1 MTHQIDSIT
10 QGMYAALSAADS
22 AATDSQAWH
31 PHTPYEVLRMLP
43 RDATPAQ
50 QDSAIQ
56 AWLKPAEITYSSC
69 PDTLHL
75 PGIPLEQ
82 GKNKNDEFY
91 REHFFTGDSLFQTE
105 VLGDRYGVAGDPVPY
120 TLRSDNLLTSLM
132 LISFV
137 ILVVSFSNAR
147 RFIVRQLKDFFYFPH
162 NDSNISETSSELR
175 FQLFL
180 VLLAC
185 LLLAITTYQ
194 YARNYVADSFMLD
207 SDFLLIGLFTGS
219 FIGYFIVK
227 GLLYWLVNA
236 VFFEPRSCLQWPKQ
250 LLFLIA
256 TEGVLLFPAVLLLIY
271 FDLTIEKAAYYIT
284 FVLIL
289 VKILTFYKSWSIFFR
304 RKGIFLQN
312 FLYFCAL
319 EIVPLLGLA
328 SGLGLLMDQLKI
340 NY

>member
-1 MTHQIDSIT
+1 
-10 QGMYAALSAADS
+10 
-22 AATDSQAWH
+22 
-31 PHTPYEVLRMLP
+31 MLP

-56 AWLKPAEITYSSC
+56 AWLKPTEITYSSR

-82 GKNKNDEFY
+82 GKNESADFY
-91 REHFFTGDSLFQTE
+91 RKHFFTGNSLFQTE
-105 VLGDRYGVAGDPVPY
+105 ILGDRYGVAGDPVPY
-120 TLRSDNLLTSLM
+120 TLRGDNLFTSLM

-137 ILVVSFSNAR
+137 ILVVSLSNAR

-162 NDSNISETSSELR
+162 NDSNISETLNELR

-180 VLLAC
+180 VLLVC

-194 YARNYVADSFMLD
+194 YAREYVADSFMID
-207 SDFLLIGLFTGS
+207 SDFLLVGLFTGS
-219 FIGYFIVK
+219 FLGYFLVK
-227 GLLYWLVNA
+227 GLLYWLINA
-236 VFFEPRSCLQWPKQ
+236 VFFEPRSCTHWLKQ
-250 LLFLIA
+250 LLFITA
-256 TEGVLLFPAVLLLIY
+256 TEGVLLFPAVLLLVY
-271 FDLTIEKAAYYIT
+271 FDLAIEKAAYYFA

-289 VKILTFYKSWSIFFR
+289 AKILTFYKAWSIFFR
-304 RKGIFLQN
+304 RKGIFLQF

-328 SGLGLLMDQLKI
+328 SGLGVLMDQLKI